1 MQHLEL
7 LVAHRV
13 GIEAGRRLHR
23 DEAEQLKERD
33 HGVGGKAVIDLT
45 ALAPPALHAT
55 LARSLFATRPTL
67 NNYVAKRDDLVATAA
82 DLFKVVGSGAV
93 KIPINQK
100 YPLKDAARA
109 HKEMEGRD
117 TTGSTILMP

>member
-1 MQHLEL
+1 MGFEVVGPAVGLGV
-7 LVAHRV
+7 VAP
-13 GIEAGRRLHR
+13 
-23 DEAEQLKERD
+23 
-33 HGVGGKAVIDLT
+33 GVG
-45 ALAPPALHAT
+45 
-55 LARSLFATRPTL
+55 FW
-67 NNYVAKRDDLVATAA
+67 LVATAA

-100 YPLKDAARA
+100 YSLKDAAKA